1 MLYPIELRVPIR
13 QFYTASALGQEI
25 NSGKWVC
32 DRTDRSYPP
41 TEIALE
47 YCFTPHFAERLS
59 PMPKSLLLLLATFA
73 VAAVAPAQTQPKP
86 KASATAPEDLSAP
99 DGFKIELLASADAKT
114 EGSWINLGQ
123 DDKGRLIVGGQ
134 GGQPTLRMT
143 IKNGKVEA
151 TEKLKL
157 PITEL
162 MGILYAHDSL
172 YVMGAGS
179 KGYGIYRCKESGTP
193 GEFDAQ
199 PFKIFGS
206 GGEHGAH
213 GLALGKDGKIYAM
226 IGNHT
231 KVLDGLDAESP
242 YKNYREDHV
251 LPRQWDGNGHAAGI
265 LAPGGYVVRTD
276 ADGKKWEMVLGGFRN
291 AYDLAFNT
299 DGELFTFD
307 SDMEWDWGMPW
318 YRPTRVNHCTS
329 GSEHGWRSGT
339 GVWPDYYPDNL
350 PPTVNIGIGSP
361 TGVGNGLG
369 AKFPAK
375 YQRAMFICD
384 WSYGRLMAVHLTPK
398 GSSYSATFEN
408 FVAPKGLDGKS
419 PKKPLP
425 LTDVVIGA
433 DGAMYFTVGGRN
445 NQAGL
450 YRVSYVGTES
460 TATAVEPN
468 KAGAKERAL
477 RYSLEAFH
485 GKKDAKAVATCWPH
499 LGSDDRFLSFAARVA
514 LESQPVSEWK
524 EMALA
529 EKDPAAALT
538 ALLALARSG
547 DFKAYTDLLTAL
559 EKFPVSKLTA
569 EQKLDKLRVLQVAF
583 SRHGNPSA
591 DAVKAISEELEPLF
605 PSADGSFNREAV
617 QVLVYLQS
625 PKALARGLKMMADAK
640 TQEERFH
647 YLFHLRTLPLGF
659 WTMEQRKE
667 YLGYW
672 AKDKQK
678 LPHPAQTVKWFEEAG
693 RGYGDGASYAN
704 FLKNFLKEY
713 VANMAPGEVKE
724 LTPILVAIDAKST
737 ETVASKVRPF
747 VKEWKMDDL
756 EPQLAKASSGRNFEK
771 GKAAFADAQCAKCHR
786 FVDYGGAVGPDLT
799 AVASRF
805 DRRAILESIVEP
817 SKVVSEQYQN
827 VEVATLDGKSVVGR
841 LIDETPTTIAVQPD
855 PLDAKRVVI
864 EKSNIDTRK
873 ASKLSPM
880 AAHLVDVLTAE
891 DILDLIAYMESG
903 GRKNHPAFGKR

>member
-1 MLYPIELRVPIR
+1 M
-13 QFYTASALGQEI
+13 
-25 NSGKWVC
+25 K
-32 DRTDRSYPP
+32 
-41 TEIALE
+41 
-47 YCFTPHFAERLS
+47 
-59 PMPKSLLLLLATFA
+59 LLLILSAFFAIAAAAHAQPKKAAATAAEDLAT
-73 VAAVAPAQTQPKP
+73 
-86 KASATAPEDLSAP
+86 L
-99 DGFKIELLASADAKT
+99 DGFKVELLASSDAKT
-114 EGSWINLGQ
+114 EGSWINLGK
-123 DDKGRLIVGGQ
+123 DNAGRLIIGGQ

-143 IKNGKVEA
+143 IKDGKVES

-157 PITEL
+157 PVSEL
-162 MGILYAHDSL
+162 MGILFAHDTL
-172 YVMGAGS
+172 YVMGNGP
-179 KGYGIYRCKESGTP
+179 KGYGIYRCQESSTP
-193 GEFDAQ
+193 GEFTTEV
-199 PFKIFGS
+199 FKIFGS

-213 GLALGKDGKIYAM
+213 GLALGQDGKIYAM

-231 KVLDGLDAESP
+231 KVLDGLDAGSQ

-276 ADGKKWEMVLGGFRN
+276 AKGKKWELVLGGFRN
-291 AYDLAFNT
+291 AYDIAFNT

-375 YQRAMFICD
+375 YQRAIFICD

-398 GSSYSATFEN
+398 GSSYTATFEN
-408 FVAPKGLDGKS
+408 FVAPKGLVDGKS
-419 PKKPLP
+419 AKKPWNV
-425 LTDVVIGA
+425 TDTVIGD
-433 DGAMYFTVGGRN
+433 DGAMYVTIGGRN

-450 YRVSYVGTES
+450 YRVSYTGSES
-460 TATAVEPN
+460 TAAAIEPN
-468 KAGAKERAL
+468 KDGAEAREL
-477 RYSLEAFH
+477 RHSLEAFH
-485 GKKDAKAVATCWPH
+485 GKKDPKAIAAAWPH

-514 LESQPVSEWK
+514 LESQPVAEWR
-524 EMALA
+524 ERAITDA
-529 EKDPAAALT
+529 QPAAALT
-538 ALLALARSG
+538 ALLALARVG
-547 DFKAYTDLLTAL
+547 EFKDYAPLLTAL
-559 EKFPVSKLTA
+559 GKLPWDKLSKT
-569 EQKLDKLRVLQVAF
+569 EQLDKLRVLQVAF

-591 DAVKAISEELEPLF
+591 EATKAILAELEPLF
-605 PSADGSFNREAV
+605 PSANSWFNREAV

-625 PKALARGLKMMADAK
+625 QRILAQGLKMMADAK
-640 TQEERFH
+640 TQEDRFH
-647 YLFHLRTLPLGF
+647 YLFHLRTLPVGF
-659 WTMEQRKE
+659 WTLDQRKE

-672 AKDKQK
+672 SKDKQK
-678 LPHPAQTVKWFEEAG
+678 LPHPAETLQWFVQAG
-693 RGYGDGASYAN
+693 RGYGNGASFDN

-713 VANMAPGEVKE
+713 VANLSPAEFAE
-724 LTPILVAIDAKST
+724 LTPILKAIDSKST
-737 ETVASKVRPF
+737 VTVAAKVRPF

-756 EPQLAKASSGRNFEK
+756 EPQLPKASSGRNFEK

-786 FVDYGGAVGPDLT
+786 FVDYGGSVGPDLT

-805 DRRAILESIVEP
+805 DRRTLLESIVEP

-827 VEVATLDGKSVVGR
+827 LEVVSLDGKSVIGR
-841 LIDETPTTIAVQPD
+841 LIDETPMSIAIQPD

-864 EKSNIDTRK
+864 AKNNIDTRK

-880 AAHLVDVLTAE
+880 PAHGIDVLSAE
-891 DILDLIAYMESG
+891 DVLDLIAYMESG
-903 GRKNHPAFGKR
+903 GRKTHPAFGKK